1 MVDHK
6 DFILTPD
13 LSYKKDIGD
22 NVSVLIDTNDSK
34 RIALCIIYN
43 TIDKNIYN
51 EYMFTFKCEPADKD
65 INNMFKFVDD
75 YVIPRFKNNDNET
88 KPIDEARKVLTNVKA
103 LVINNEFG
111 FVRILGLPSK
121 IYEKTIDGT
130 GPIKALIKIEKQF
143 KIASLSIYNKKEN
156 TVYRNYIFIFSGE
169 PTDDDVN
176 NMFNFTNC
184 YVIPYFNKDGEREA
198 FEKGRCVLTNVDY
211 IGRGGVPVSSIL
223 TTDRGEY
230 NDN

>member
-22 NVSVLIDTNDSK
+22 NVSVLIDINDSK

-111 FVRILGLPSK
+111 FVRNSRF
-121 IYEKTIDGT
+121 TI
-130 GPIKALIKIEKQF
+130 
-143 KIASLSIYNKKEN
+143 
-156 TVYRNYIFIFSGE
+156 
-169 PTDDDVN
+169 
-176 NMFNFTNC
+176 
-184 YVIPYFNKDGEREA
+184 
-198 FEKGRCVLTNVDY
+198 
-211 IGRGGVPVSSIL
+211 
-223 TTDRGEY
+223 
-230 NDN
+230 